1 MTGCM
6 SEFTPGPWALE
17 WMDAS
22 MYTGEDIEGK
32 IVVGIYA
39 KIGKKKEYIWRES
52 FDHIQNKDACL
63 IAAAPDMYEALKAL
77 RALVGATESDRLCLY
92 EYARKQADAAIAK
105 AEGKP

>member
-1 MTGCM
+1 M
-6 SEFTPGPWALE
+6 SEFTPGPWKYSKTSDRVPFSFSGYIVGKDGLAGFWALVKATL
-17 WMDAS
+17 AS
-22 MYTGEDIEGK
+22 D
-32 IVVGIYA
+32 
-39 KIGKKKEYIWRES
+39 ES
-52 FDHIQNKDACL
+52 RDSEMKANARL